1 MIHQEEPEY
10 SDEARKAHFSGQVV
24 VYIEVDA
31 TGKVINPRVVK
42 SVGLGLDEKAI
53 EAVLKWTFHPGTL
66 NGKPV
71 TTNAAIYMT
80 FHLL

>member
-1 MIHQEEPEY
+1 
-10 SDEARKAHFSGQVV
+10 VV

-31 TGKVINPRVVK
+31 TGKVINPHIVK
-42 SVGLGLDEKAI
+42 SVGMGLDEKAI
-53 EAVLKWTFHPGTL
+53 ESVMKWTFRPGTL

-71 TTNAAIYMT
+71 TTTAAIYMS